1 MRNHPCRQVL
11 VSMFMIFS
19 LLFGPLGCGRELE
32 RVDQGSSEAQT
43 PSTYDELGLLHNDAL
58 AYLAEHGATPDDGI
72 TTTRL
77 LQEFL
82 LSRGFQPPPIDY
94 AATQA
99 FARRH
104 FSGTLPDAVS
114 SLHADGHL
122 SSAQRPYVDD
132 LVRNVTSQFL
142 QGASAAQVG
151 AYIRTLEST
160 VAAARGLTS
169 AERDELLQILAIT
182 RHSAVYWE
190 SNAVSPAGGIDTL
203 GLSAACK
210 KCLKK
215 NWAVI
220 ALLDGMGAVA
230 GAASGVPLLSL
241 LAAIIVS
248 FTFAIVLCP
257 SCG

>member
-1 MRNHPCRQVL
+1 MRKYKCRQIF
-11 VSMFMIFS
+11 VSMLAIFS
-19 LLFGPLGCGRELE
+19 LLFGPLGCARESE
-32 RVDQGSSEAQT
+32 RVEQDSSKAET
-43 PSTYDELGLLHNDAL
+43 PPTYDELGLLHNDGL
-58 AYLAEHGATPDDGI
+58 AYLAEHGATPDDAVN
-72 TTTRL
+72 TTRL

-94 AATQA
+94 AGTQA

-104 FSGTLPDAVS
+104 FSGTLPAAVA
-114 SLHADGHL
+114 SLHAEGYL

-132 LVRNVTSQFL
+132 LVRNTTRQFS

-151 AYIRTLEST
+151 DYIRTLESN

-215 NWAVI
+215 NWLAI
-220 ALLDGMGAVA
+220 AALDGL
-230 GAASGVPLLSL
+230 GAAGGSVGGPLLALIS
-241 LAAIIVS
+241 AIIVS
-248 FTFAIVLCP
+248 FTFAIAFCP
-257 SCG
+257 SCD